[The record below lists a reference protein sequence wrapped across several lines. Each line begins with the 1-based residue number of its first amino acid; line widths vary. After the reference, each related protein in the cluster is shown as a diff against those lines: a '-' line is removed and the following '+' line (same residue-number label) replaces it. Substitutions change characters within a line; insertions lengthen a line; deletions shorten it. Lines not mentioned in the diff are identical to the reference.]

1 MDSKIELDNL
11 KVNVWEKGVVKAKV
25 TDSDGNPVNGKAVV
39 KVNHITRIEG
49 RVVNGVF
56 CEEHDFSDLADDEYD
71 LYMIYGGTAICN
83 PSDICVKLYLN
94 HDIPVEASLYDIQN
108 ACYRLTKWIEVNKRL
123 PGKISI
129 NKTNVGIGNLLYA
142 LALAIHNSNDNNAG
156 DITIT
161 KYNPP
166 KVSSENIGNEMV
178 LSKEEYVELADQVM
192 TYMDANQE
200 SPAFV
205 EIDDKKMGFMN
216 LVYTFAKIVCNSS
229 STGLISNV
237 YVRPWKSIVA
247 K

>member
-1 MDSKIELDNL
+1 MDSNIELDDV

-39 KVNHITRIEG
+39 KINQITRIEG

-83 PSDICVKLYLN
+83 PTDICVKLYLN
-94 HDIPVEASLYDIQN
+94 HDIPVEASLFDLQN

-123 PGKISI
+123 PGKIAI
-129 NKTNVGIGNLLYA
+129 NKKNVGIGNLLYA
-142 LALAIHNSNDNNAG
+142 LSETICNSAESSVESVS
-156 DITIT
+156 IT
-161 KYNPP
+161 KHNPP
-166 KVSSENIGNEMV
+166 KVSSENIKDEII
-178 LSKEEYVELADQVM
+178 LSREDYVALAGKVIS
-192 TYMDANQE
+192 YMDEHGE

-205 EIDDKKMGFMN
+205 EVNDEKIGFMN
-216 LVYTFAKIVCNSS
+216 IVYTFAKIVCNSS
-229 STGLISNV
+229 SSALISKV
-237 YVRPWKSIVA
+237 YIRPWKSLVA